1 MTEQTPPSEQWK
13 RPSLPQWRREEA
25 AGLWEPREGHG
36 LLACLP
42 RAWALPSEDVL
53 LPGAGCGLRGNSG
66 YQDACLQSGPASR
79 PEQEQ
84 LVVIMH
90 RSFRGSCWLRIQCW
104 ARLHTGCPASGNNGD
119 RNPRR
124 QGKGRRSRMRVKT
137 ARERGRELFPP
148 LPRLNGE
155 KPGRTPGSHSQ
166 THNPSLRPSGSSF
179 LTLFSF
185 FKAVPAELPDFKK
198 CAWLTYRI
206 ALLSLLNL
214 N

>member
-1 MTEQTPPSEQWK
+1 MTEQTPSSEQWK

-84 LVVIMH
+84 LVVIMLAA
-90 RSFRGSCWLRIQCW
+90 SEEVAGCGSSAGPGCTLA
-104 ARLHTGCPASGNNGD
+104 ARL
-119 RNPRR
+119 
-124 QGKGRRSRMRVKT
+124 QGTMEIESRGGRR
-137 ARERGRELFPP
+137 RG
-148 LPRLNGE
+148 G
-155 KPGRTPGSHSQ
+155 GAG
-166 THNPSLRPSGSSF
+166 
-179 LTLFSF
+179 
-185 FKAVPAELPDFKK
+185 
-198 CAWLTYRI
+198 
-206 ALLSLLNL
+206 
-214 N
+214 